1 MRQMGIQSQ
10 PILPARPLQG
20 DIVIHQLP
28 RYGVT
33 AAYLLEK
40 VGRRSHTVYS
50 TYVQAL
56 AHAERQALMTG
67 ADVWYTSDDYVF
79 SRLVEYRRPA

>member
-1 MRQMGIQSQ
+1 MEIQSRA
-10 PILPARPLQG
+10 IVPAHPLKG

-28 RYGVT
+28 RWGVT
-33 AAYLLEK
+33 AAYLLAR

-79 SRLVEYRRPA
+79 NRLAQHRQPA

>member
-1 MRQMGIQSQ
+1 MDSQSRQLAS
-10 PILPARPLQG
+10 AHPLHG
-20 DIVIHQLP
+20 DIVVHQLP
-28 RYGVT
+28 RWGVT
-33 AAYLLEK
+33 AAYQVAK

-79 SRLVEYRRPA
+79 SRLAQHRRSA

>member
-1 MRQMGIQSQ
+1 MGIESRA
-10 PILPARPLQG
+10 IVPAHPLQG

-28 RYGVT
+28 RWGVT
-33 AAYLLEK
+33 AAYLLTK
-40 VGRRSHTVYS
+40 VGGRSHTVYS

-56 AHAERQALMTG
+56 AHAERRALMTG

-79 SRLVEYRRPA
+79 SRLAQSRRPA

>member
-1 MRQMGIQSQ
+1 MEIRSQ
-10 PILPARPLQG
+10 PFVAAHPLKG

-28 RYGVT
+28 RWGVT
-33 AAYLLEK
+33 TAYLLAR
-40 VGRRSHTVYS
+40 VGRRAHTVYS

-67 ADVWYTSDDYVF
+67 ADVWYTSDDHVF
-79 SRLVEYRRPA
+79 NRLSQHRPPV